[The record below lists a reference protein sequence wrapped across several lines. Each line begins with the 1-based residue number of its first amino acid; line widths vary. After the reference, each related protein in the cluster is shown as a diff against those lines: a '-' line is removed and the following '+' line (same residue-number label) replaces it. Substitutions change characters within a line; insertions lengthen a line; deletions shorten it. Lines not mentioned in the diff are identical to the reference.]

1 MGLELSVNLYSSV
14 SDETLDKIAF
24 ILGGEEGVV
33 IINVIKAVDE
43 ITVEEIAE
51 KTEIQINEVRKI
63 LYRFY
68 NHSLVTSRRFRD
80 KETGWF
86 IFQWSLQ
93 PELIEA
99 FVTGMKQKILRKL
112 ESRLE
117 YELSHEFYH
126 CGNPSC
132 ARITFE
138 EAMDTV
144 FNCPFCQETVEP
156 KGNDGYVEFLER
168 KIEEI
173 EGELEG

>member
-1 MGLELSVNLYSSV
+1 MYSSV
-14 SDETLDKIAF
+14 SDETLDQIAF

-33 IINVIKAVDE
+33 IINVVKGVEE

-51 KTEIQINEVRKI
+51 ETGIQINEVRKI

-86 IFQWSLQ
+86 IFQWRLQ

-117 YELSHEFYH
+117 YELRHEFYH
-126 CGNPSC
+126 CGNDSC
-132 ARITFE
+132 PRITFE
-138 EAMDTV
+138 EAMETV
-144 FNCPFCQETVEP
+144 FNCPYCGEP
-156 KGNDGYVEFLER
+156 VRPRDNDSYVEFLEG

-173 EGELEG
+173 SGELAA